1 MLPIA
6 INLLMMNTSVFT
18 ECLLARQSVAGTL
31 IANAVTSGKLVHAYL
46 LTGRTIDDKWAVARE
61 LAAYLNCDKRR
72 ESSALPCYIAS
83 ANSQTHCQ
91 NCKWIFDGKH
101 PKALM
106 VLGPEGSKSGKIP
119 VEKARALSDE
129 LSKTSSYVRLVV
141 VETASEASF
150 HRPCA
155 NALLKTIEEPRTDC
169 LFLLFAGSQE
179 EVLPTVVSR
188 CQVVPLANR
197 PEANIGPLQ
206 FAIKEPGSRLA
217 VSLNADGERA
227 SAIDGVAE
235 RLRKLPFFCVPCPL
249 PTHRAEPGTARAAQ
263 SLSDALELSE
273 NLHKILDDEVLSI
286 DDTLDTL
293 VELELRS
300 LKSRLAVDAR
310 AFGYMQ
316 GVLSLAEDAKQH
328 LGSFVSKKAAFESFA
343 LRWAELR
350 QQKLC

>member
-1 MLPIA
+1 MFPIT
-6 INLLMMNTSVFT
+6 INLLMMSSSVFT
-18 ECLLARQSVAGTL
+18 ESLLARQSTAATL
-31 IANAVTSGKLVHAYL
+31 IANAVAGGKLVHAYL
-46 LTGRTIDDKWAVARE
+46 LTGRSVDDKWAMARE
-61 LAAYLNCDKRR
+61 LAAYLNCDKRK
-72 ESSALPCYIAS
+72 EGAAQPCYIALKPEVY
-83 ANSQTHCQ
+83 CQ

-106 VLGPEGSKSGKIP
+106 VLGPEGSKSGKIA

-169 LFLLFAGSQE
+169 LFMLFAGSQE

-197 PEANIGPLQ
+197 PEANLGPLQ
-206 FAIKEPGSRLA
+206 FAIREPGAKLA
-217 VSLNADGERA
+217 VALNADGERA
-227 SAIDGVAE
+227 TAIDGAAE

-249 PTHRAEPGTARAAQ
+249 PAHRAEPGSARATQ

-273 NLHKILDDEVLSI
+273 HLQKILDDEVLSI

-300 LKSRLAVDAR
+300 LKSRLPVDSRTFA
-310 AFGYMQ
+310 YMQ
-316 GVLSLAEDAKQH
+316 GVMNLAEDAKQH